1 MFCVRKASRFQ
12 PGQGRRTSLSLCA
25 LKQQARW
32 QDPAPYA
39 QLVLVTRNAYVFHY
53 TNDCALLHWTEE
65 MHRALYVAEIARL
78 VCDNANQSS
87 LVALARC
94 CSALHQEA
102 MAALWRKLDNLAPLV
117 STLPS
122 DCWVIEKR
130 EQVNYSSS
138 APQSPELTFIRLSE
152 TYTSSPFRR
161 LDYLREAGR
170 PCSKPGPPLPT
181 TFAL

>member
-1 MFCVRKASRFQ
+1 
-12 PGQGRRTSLSLCA
+12 
-25 LKQQARW
+25 
-32 QDPAPYA
+32 
-39 QLVLVTRNAYVFHY
+39 
-53 TNDCALLHWTEE
+53 

-102 MAALWRKLDNLAPLV
+102 MTALWKKLDTLAPLV

-130 EQVNYSSS
+130 EQVNYSAVSS
-138 APQSPELTFIRLSE
+138 RVVAADVHAPVRDSHVL
-152 TYTSSPFRR
+152 
-161 LDYLREAGR
+161 
-170 PCSKPGPPLPT
+170 
-181 TFAL
+181 